1 MPTQISQLFI
11 RLMTSS
17 IVRYGYS
24 NIIDDYKSKNR
35 TNDYKSK
42 ISTWLSDKYINISVI
57 DINRIFIDDDE
68 Y

>member
-1 MPTQISQLFI
+1 
-11 RLMTSS
+11 MTSS

-24 NIIDDYKSKNR
+24 NIIEDYKNKS
-35 TNDYKSK
+35 NDFKTK
-42 ISTWLSDKYINISVI
+42 ISTWLSDKYINVSVI